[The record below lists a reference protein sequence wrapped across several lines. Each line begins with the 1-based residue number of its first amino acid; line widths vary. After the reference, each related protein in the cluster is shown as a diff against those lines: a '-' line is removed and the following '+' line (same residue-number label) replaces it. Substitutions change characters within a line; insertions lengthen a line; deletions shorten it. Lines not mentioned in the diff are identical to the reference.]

1 MNGEGVERSAEY
13 REWMERKYTFV
24 LCLIKVFRN
33 HHWGAEPSFLREHFK
48 ELLGPPSEMHITT
61 LEGHTDLVRCLTVV
75 GKKLYSG
82 SYDST
87 IRVWDTDTHQHITT
101 LQGHTAC
108 DVYCLTVIG
117 NKLYSGSSDSTT
129 RVWAL

>member
-1 MNGEGVERSAEY
+1 MNREGVEWSEEY

-33 HHWGAEPSFLREHFK
+33 HDRGAEPSFLREHFK
-48 ELLGPPSEMHITT
+48 ELLGPPSGMHITT
-61 LEGHTDLVRCLTVV
+61 LQGHTRGVKCLTVI
-75 GKKLYSG
+75 GNKLYSG
-82 SYDST
+82 SLDCT

-101 LQGHTAC
+101 LQGHTRG
-108 DVYCLTVIG
+108 VYCLTVVG
-117 NKLYSGSSDSTT
+117 NKLYSGSGDRTI

>member
-1 MNGEGVERSAEY
+1 MNREGVEWSEEY
-13 REWMERKYTFV
+13 REWMERKYTFL

-33 HHWGAEPSFLREHFK
+33 HDRGAEPSFLREHFK
-48 ELLGPPSEMHITT
+48 ELLRAPSGMHMTT
-61 LEGHTDLVRCLTVV
+61 LRGHTGTVRCLTVV

-82 SYDST
+82 SYDET

-101 LQGHTAC
+101 LQGHTGG
-108 DVYCLTVIG
+108 VMCLTVVG
-117 NKLYSGSSDSTT
+117 KKLYSGSKDKTI